1 MSAAVHDDEL
11 FKQIV
16 CQTWNVKD
24 DLAEPAPLHLM
35 SLSSPST
42 RKSSTDILS
51 RYGDQNDFETH
62 STGML
67 KVTATEVSI
76 ASRGPH
82 APNKASDSAVPPVN
96 LCKQPNPALGYLMQK
111 LRSELKVRI
120 GGTGFLAL
128 QRKFREVKSDSSP
141 FVIIAEFRKSLL
153 GMEVSLSDHEI
164 RSMFSHLDTENLS
177 QVHYMNFIDSLCG
190 AMSERRQRIVD
201 IAFSLIDVDGSGSLS
216 ASEFGSRYDP
226 TRHPEVLAGRN
237 SSREVLSQVMYTVQ
251 PPDFYLYFFF

>member
-24 DLAEPAPLHLM
+24 DLAEPAPLRLM

-128 QRKFREVKSDSSP
+128 QR
-141 FVIIAEFRKSLL
+141 L
-153 GMEVSLSDHEI
+153 GLATC
-164 RSMFSHLDTENLS
+164 R
-177 QVHYMNFIDSLCG
+177 
-190 AMSERRQRIVD
+190 
-201 IAFSLIDVDGSGSLS
+201 
-216 ASEFGSRYDP
+216 P
-226 TRHPEVLAGRN
+226 TRLALHTDTLWHRPCPL
-237 SSREVLSQVMYTVQ
+237 SSSALLHR
-251 PPDFYLYFFF
+251 DANG